1 MAITHTSQGTSKRVV
16 DWACIIGFRSRINR
30 SAVLYRMFALLRWNW
45 SRYFHCLTSVAV
57 SVFGSVLISVSF
69 GTVVSV
75 RIERYIALCLH
86 LGYGDVVK
94 VKRAR
99 NFLITLW
106 LIGGTLPFIWVWLT
120 PKYRS
125 HFFSTGILLCLVISS
140 VAYIKIY
147 RIIRYHRRQ
156 IISTEMNA
164 RKHKKMAQRKRNT
177 FNMFVV
183 HCVLVLCYLPYSIC
197 LLVVKSYGYTNCSWI
212 GINFALTVVNIN
224 SSVNP
229 FIYCYRM
236 RQIRRARIMT
246 LQNSAAGFKTL
257 KGFWHFLFI
266 LRFLTLTKCTFMH
279 LFQLEFTTC
288 R

>member
-197 LLVVKSYGYTNCSWI
+197 LLVVKSYGYTNYSWI